1 MNRKKSAAAL
11 AVVAMAGVVLTT
23 TEASAMY
30 KDPEPAAMHQTPVP
44 QGWPDEGT
52 GYPSPEPTS
61 SEYNYPNYDPAF
73 EVPPAQATSAARLSD
88 DTGVEVLQ
96 ASASALGGAAVAVGA
111 MWFYRRRHAVTG

>member
-30 KDPEPAAMHQTPVP
+30 KDPEPWAMQLTPAP
-44 QGWPDEGT
+44 DAWPDEGS
-52 GYPSPEPTS
+52 GYPTSEPGST
-61 SEYNYPNYDPAF
+61 EYNYPNYDPAF
-73 EVPPAQATSAARLSD
+73 EVPPAQVTSAARVSD
-88 DTGVEVLQ
+88 DNGVEVLQ